1 MSKSKTTTPFKG
13 RYRTVQVFILLAM
26 VVVTGR
32 VAMLHVFNRPFLQN
46 EGDKRTV
53 REERIPAHR
62 GLILDRNGSPLA
74 VSTAVVTVTANPR
87 LLNDEKSKARW
98 GELAQALG
106 VPLADLA
113 HRLER
118 EKHKGFIYLKR
129 QMRPDDAK
137 KVLKLRISGVYGKPE
152 YRRFYP
158 AGEVTSQLVGLTDI
172 DDKGQEGIEL
182 AMDEWLAGSPGV
194 MRVIKDRKGRVIR
207 EANVLKSAEAGKEVK
222 LSIDLRLQY
231 LAYRELL
238 KTFQKNKAKSASLVM
253 LDVKTGEVLAMVN
266 QPAFNPNNRSEMNIA
281 GMRNRAITDQFEPG
295 SVIKPFGVAAAL
307 ESGHFSS
314 QSKVNTAPGWMMVG
328 RDTVRDHRNYGTLS
342 LAGIL
347 AKSSNVGMTKLTMD
361 IGPENLVSVLQK
373 VGFGQSTGVVFP
385 GESTGVLPVRNKWR
399 PIEAATLSFGYGL
412 TVTTLQ
418 LAQGYMVLANDGKT
432 VPVSLI
438 KRDIPAESYQVI
450 PADVADDV
458 LEMMKSVTARTG
470 TASRARVEGYEVA
483 GKTGTAQ
490 KLEGGSYSRSSHIAL
505 FAGVVPADNPRI
517 AMVVM
522 VDGPSAGQYY
532 GGLVSA
538 PVFSRVAGEAL
549 RVMGVAPDSPDE
561 HQMVAGTAS
570 KPRVKVND
578 RL

>member
-1 MSKSKTTTPFKG
+1 
-13 RYRTVQVFILLAM
+13 M

-74 VSTAVVTVTANPR
+74 VSTAVVTITANPR
-87 LLNDEKSKARW
+87 LLNEEKSKARW
-98 GELAQALG
+98 NDLADALDI
-106 VPLADLA
+106 PFSDLA

-129 QMRPDDAK
+129 QMRPADAK

-182 AMDEWLAGSPGV
+182 ALDEWLAGSPGV
-194 MRVIKDRKGRVIR
+194 VRVIKDRKGRVIR
-207 EANVLKSAEAGKEVK
+207 ETNVLKSAEAGKEVK

-238 KTFQKNKAKSASLVM
+238 KTFQESKAKSASLVM
-253 LDVKTGEVLAMVN
+253 LDVKTGEVLAMAN

-281 GMRNRAITDQFEPG
+281 GIRNRAITDQFEPG
-295 SVIKPFGVAAAL
+295 SVVKPFGVAAAL
-307 ESGHFSS
+307 ESGHFS
-314 QSKVNTAPGWMMVG
+314 NTSIIDTSPGWMRVG
-328 RDTVRDHRNYGTLS
+328 RDVVRDHRNYGELS

-347 AKSSNVGMTKLTMD
+347 EKSSNMGMTKLTMD
-361 IGPENLVSVLQK
+361 IGPEALVSVFQK

-385 GESTGVLPVRNKWR
+385 GESTGVLPVRNRWR

-418 LAQGYMVLANDGKT
+418 LAQAYMVLANDGKAM
-432 VPVSLI
+432 PVSLI
-438 KRDIPAESYQVI
+438 KRDIPAESHQVI
-450 PADVADDV
+450 PPIVAENV
-458 LEMMKSVTARTG
+458 LDMMKSVTSNTG
-470 TASRARVEGYEVA
+470 TAHRARIDGYEVA

-490 KLEGGSYSRSSHIAL
+490 KLVGGKYSSSSHIAL
-505 FAGVVPADNPRI
+505 FAGVVPVNNPRI
-517 AMVVM
+517 AMVIM

-532 GGLVSA
+532 GGLISA
-538 PVFSRVAGEAL
+538 PVFSRVAGEAM
-549 RVMGVAPDSPDE
+549 RVLGVPPDSADQ

-570 KPRVKVND
+570 QSRNKG
-578 RL
+578 

>member
-1 MSKSKTTTPFKG
+1 M
-13 RYRTVQVFILLAM
+13 LLAVM
-26 VVVTGR
+26 VVAGR

-74 VSTAVVTVTANPR
+74 VSTAVVTITANPKI
-87 LLNDEKSKARW
+87 LNEPKSKARW
-98 GELAQALG
+98 NELSKALDI
-106 VPLADLA
+106 PYAELSR
-113 HRLER
+113 RLER
-118 EKHKGFIYLKR
+118 LKNKGFIYLKR
-129 QMRPDDAK
+129 QMRPDDAR
-137 KVLKLRISGVYGKPE
+137 KVTKLRIPGVYGQPE

-158 AGEVTSQLVGLTDI
+158 AGEVTAQLVGLTDI

-182 AMDEWLAGSPGV
+182 ALNEWLAGTPGV
-194 MRVIKDRKGRVIR
+194 MRVIKDRKGQMIR
-207 EANVLKSAEAGKEVK
+207 EADVLKSAEAGKEVK

-238 KTFQKNKAKSASLVM
+238 KTFQENKAKSASLVM
-253 LDVKTGEVLAMVN
+253 LDVKTGEVLAMAN
-266 QPAFNPNNRSEMNIA
+266 QPAFNPNNRSEMNVA

-295 SVIKPFGVAAAL
+295 SVVKPFGVAAAL
-307 ESGHFSS
+307 ESGHFSENS
-314 QSKVNTAPGWMMVG
+314 EVNTAPGWMRVG

-361 IGPENLVSVLQK
+361 IGPEALVSVFQK

-385 GESTGVLPVRNKWR
+385 GESTGVLPVRSKWR
-399 PIEAATLSFGYGL
+399 PIEAATLSFGYGM

-418 LAQGYMVLANDGKT
+418 LAQAYMVLANDGKA

-438 KRDIPAESYQVI
+438 KRDIPAESHQVMP
-450 PADVADDV
+450 PAVADEV
-458 LEMMKSVTARTG
+458 LEMMKSVTSRTG
-470 TASRARVEGYEVA
+470 TASRARVDGYEVA

-490 KLEGGSYSRSSHIAL
+490 KLEGGTYSKSSHIAL
-505 FAGVVPADNPRI
+505 FAGVIPADDPRI

-549 RVMGVAPDSPDE
+549 RVLGVAPETAGDHP
-561 HQMVAGTAS
+561 MVAGTAKKS
-570 KPRVKVND
+570 RNEG
-578 RL
+578 

>member
-1 MSKSKTTTPFKG
+1 MNKSKKTDPFKG
-13 RYRTVQVFILLAM
+13 RYRAVQFLILLAM

-32 VAMLHVFNRPFLQN
+32 VAVLHVFNRPFLQN

-74 VSTAVVTVTANPR
+74 VSTAVVTITANPR
-87 LLNDEKSKARW
+87 LLNEEPSKGRW
-98 GELAQALG
+98 KELAQALG
-106 VPLADLA
+106 VPFIELE

-118 EKHKGFIYLKR
+118 EKRKGFIYLKR

-137 KVLKLRISGVYGKPE
+137 RVLKLRISGVYGKSE

-238 KTFQKNKAKSASLVM
+238 KTFQENKAKSASLVM
-253 LDVKTGEVLAMVN
+253 LDVKTGEVLAMAN

-295 SVIKPFGVAAAL
+295 SVVKPFGVAAAL
-307 ESGHFSS
+307 ESGHFSPDS
-314 QSKVNTAPGWMMVG
+314 IVDTSPGWMRVG
-328 RDTVRDHRNYGTLS
+328 RDMVRDHRNYGALS

-347 AKSSNVGMTKLTMD
+347 AKSSNMGMTKLTMD
-361 IGPENLVSVLQK
+361 IGPEALVSIFQK

-385 GESTGVLPVRNKWR
+385 GESTGVLPIRSKWR
-399 PIEAATLSFGYGL
+399 PIEAATLSFGYGM

-418 LAQGYMVLANDGKT
+418 LAQAYMVLANDGKAM
-432 VPVSLI
+432 PVSLI
-438 KRDIPAESYQVI
+438 KRDIPAETHQVI
-450 PADVADDV
+450 PVHVADEV
-458 LEMMKSVTARTG
+458 LDMMKTVTSRTG
-470 TASRARVEGYEVA
+470 TASRARIQGYEVA

-490 KLEGGSYSRSSHIAL
+490 KLVGGSYSKSSHIAL
-505 FAGVVPADNPRI
+505 FAGVVPAGNPRI

-532 GGLVSA
+532 GGVVSA

-549 RVMGVAPDSPDE
+549 RVMGVAPESAED
-561 HQMVAGTAS
+561 HQMVAGTDS
-570 KPRVKVND
+570 KSRNKG
-578 RL
+578 